1 MHQGRAGSYLSL
13 PRASGLI
20 KTRNGRRANTRK
32 PRAVPSA
39 GARIKQAAV
48 RRAASGDATVLE
60 VARELG
66 IRTDRLREWIAQTR
80 GAGRRRPGASPAA
93 APPLSLDEEV
103 RQLRRE
109 VAQLREERDILKK
122 AAAF

>member
-1 MHQGRAGSYLSL
+1 MGAQ
-13 PRASGLI
+13 
-20 KTRNGRRANTRK
+20 RK
-32 PRAVPSA
+32 HFTPEF
-39 GARIKQAAV
+39 KQAAV

-66 IRTDRLREWIAQTR
+66 IRTDRLREWITQAQ
-80 GAGRRRPGASPAA
+80 GSSRRPRPAGGGSA
-93 APPLSLDEEV
+93 APLSLDEEV

-122 AAAF
+122 AAAFFARESR

>member
-1 MHQGRAGSYLSL
+1 MGAQRQHF
-13 PRASGLI
+13 
-20 KTRNGRRANTRK
+20 
-32 PRAVPSA
+32 SA
-39 GARIKQAAV
+39 EFKQEAI

-66 IRTDRLREWIAQTR
+66 IRADRLREWIAQAQ
-80 GAGRRRPGASPAA
+80 GQGRRRPAARDAGGAGGRSQ
-93 APPLSLDEEV
+93 DEEI

-122 AAAF
+122 AAAFFARESR

>member
-1 MHQGRAGSYLSL
+1 MGAQ
-13 PRASGLI
+13 
-20 KTRNGRRANTRK
+20 RK
-32 PRAVPSA
+32 HFSPEF
-39 GARIKQAAV
+39 KQAAV

-66 IRTDRLREWIAQTR
+66 IRTDRLREWIAQ
-80 GAGRRRPGASPAA
+80 AQSGRRRARPAGGAS

-122 AAAF
+122 AAAFFARESR

>member
-1 MHQGRAGSYLSL
+1 MGAQ
-13 PRASGLI
+13 
-20 KTRNGRRANTRK
+20 RK
-32 PRAVPSA
+32 HFTPEF
-39 GARIKQAAV
+39 KQAAV

-66 IRTDRLREWIAQTR
+66 IRTDRLREWIAQAQ
-80 GAGRRRPGASPAA
+80 GSRRRLRPAGPS

-109 VAQLREERDILKK
+109 NAQLREERDILKK
-122 AAAF
+122 AAAFFARESR

>member
-1 MHQGRAGSYLSL
+1 LEAEEVPMGAQ
-13 PRASGLI
+13 
-20 KTRNGRRANTRK
+20 RK
-32 PRAVPSA
+32 HFTAEFKA
-39 GARIKQAAV
+39 AAV

-66 IRTDRLREWIAQTR
+66 IRTDRLREWIAQAQ
-80 GAGRRRPGASPAA
+80 GGRRRPRPGGVARAA
-93 APPLSLDEEV
+93 PLSLDEEV

-122 AAAF
+122 AAAFFARESR

>member
-1 MHQGRAGSYLSL
+1 MGVQ
-13 PRASGLI
+13 
-20 KTRNGRRANTRK
+20 RK
-32 PRAVPSA
+32 HFTPEF
-39 GARIKQAAV
+39 KQAAV

-66 IRTDRLREWIAQTR
+66 IRSDRLREWIAQ
-80 GAGRRRPGASPAA
+80 AQSGRRRARLPPEAS

-109 VAQLREERDILKK
+109 NAQLREERDILKK
-122 AAAF
+122 AAAFFARESR

>member
-1 MHQGRAGSYLSL
+1 MGAQ
-13 PRASGLI
+13 
-20 KTRNGRRANTRK
+20 RK
-32 PRAVPSA
+32 YFSPEFKAE
-39 GARIKQAAV
+39 AV

-66 IRTDRLREWIAQTR
+66 VRSDRVREWIAQAQGARR
-80 GAGRRRPGASPAA
+80 GPGGAAGAA
-93 APPLSLDEEV
+93 GLSLDEEV

-122 AAAF
+122 AAAFFARESR

>member
-1 MHQGRAGSYLSL
+1 MGAQ
-13 PRASGLI
+13 
-20 KTRNGRRANTRK
+20 RK
-32 PRAVPSA
+32 HFTPEFKA
-39 GARIKQAAV
+39 AAV

-66 IRTDRLREWIAQTR
+66 IRSDRLSEWIAQAR
-80 GAGRRRPGASPAA
+80 GTRRRRSPPAGAPA
-93 APPLSLDEEV
+93 LSLDEEV

-122 AAAF
+122 AAAFFARESR

>member
-1 MHQGRAGSYLSL
+1 MGAQ
-13 PRASGLI
+13 
-20 KTRNGRRANTRK
+20 RK
-32 PRAVPSA
+32 HFTSEFKA
-39 GARIKQAAV
+39 AAV

-66 IRTDRLREWIAQTR
+66 IRTDRVREWIAQAQGGR
-80 GAGRRRPGASPAA
+80 RRRPGRTEGPAGA
-93 APPLSLDEEV
+93 ALSLDEEV

-122 AAAF
+122 AAAFFARESR

>member
-1 MHQGRAGSYLSL
+1 MGAQ
-13 PRASGLI
+13 
-20 KTRNGRRANTRK
+20 RK
-32 PRAVPSA
+32 HFTPEF
-39 GARIKQAAV
+39 KQAAV

-66 IRTDRLREWIAQTR
+66 IRTDRLREWIAQVQ
-80 GAGRRRPGASPAA
+80 GSRRRLRPAGPS

-109 VAQLREERDILKK
+109 NAQLREERDILKK
-122 AAAF
+122 AAAFFARESR

>member
-1 MHQGRAGSYLSL
+1 MGAQ
-13 PRASGLI
+13 
-20 KTRNGRRANTRK
+20 RK
-32 PRAVPSA
+32 HFTPEF
-39 GARIKQAAV
+39 KQAAV

-66 IRTDRLREWIAQTR
+66 IRTDRLREWMAQAQGSSR
-80 GAGRRRPGASPAA
+80 RQRPAGGAS

-109 VAQLREERDILKK
+109 NAQLREERDILKK
-122 AAAF
+122 AAAFFARESR